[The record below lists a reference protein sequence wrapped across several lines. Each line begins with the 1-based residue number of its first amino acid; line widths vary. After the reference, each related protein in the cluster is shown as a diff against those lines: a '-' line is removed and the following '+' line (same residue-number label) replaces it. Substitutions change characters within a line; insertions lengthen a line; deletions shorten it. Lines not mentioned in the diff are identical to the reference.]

1 MKTNG
6 VTVIGIT
13 GTNGKT
19 TTSYILKHVLKN
31 AGIRTEVFSSSEMNF
46 YEKNRDK
53 SLPKETIQNA
63 LKKIENKKIDVCI
76 IEISP
81 KLIETGE
88 ISHINFDI
96 IIHINIE
103 LESVTPI
110 ERDNYVRFKKTIFKL
125 LKTNGISIINIDDRE
140 GLKLIED
147 NYNTIVLT
155 YGLGSKSSI
164 TASSLKLSH
173 DISFNLCIQRGLT
186 AINRLEI
193 EPMEIPLKIKLMGRH
208 NIYNS
213 LAAIC
218 GALCLGVNPYN
229 INRYLSDFIGID
241 RRLEVIYEKEY
252 MIIDNYSHNPSAYE
266 AVFETIQSLDFSKLI
281 IIDAIKIKGN
291 TEMNKYN
298 AKAIASWYSTFEN
311 IKLIISLSRDT
322 TEEKEKALDDAIKGY
337 KLVLDELSIDYLI
350 FDTLEEAIIK
360 ALEIVDKKDLILLLG
375 AEEMNKGKDILF
387 KKIQ

>member
-53 SLPKETIQNA
+53 SLPKETIQDA
-63 LKKIENKKIDVCI
+63 LKEIENKKIDVCI

-81 KLIETGE
+81 KLIETEE